1 MKTIGIFYG
10 SSTGT
15 TESVAKRIAQKL
27 GVEDAHLYDVAKAS
41 PADMASYEVL
51 ILGSSTWGAGDLQDD
66 WYDFLAKIKKLDL
79 TGKTVAIFGCGDSSS
94 FADTF
99 CDAIGIIYTDLQGT
113 GCRFIGSVP
122 TDGYTYDDSTAVI
135 DGQFVG
141 LPLDEMNEDDQTTA
155 RLDQWIDSLKK
166 EGLE

>member
-66 WYDFLAKIKKLDL
+66 WYDFLAKIQE
-79 TGKTVAIFGCGDSSS
+79 TGSD
-94 FADTF
+94 
-99 CDAIGIIYTDLQGT
+99 
-113 GCRFIGSVP
+113 R
-122 TDGYTYDDSTAVI
+122 
-135 DGQFVG
+135 
-141 LPLDEMNEDDQTTA
+141 
-155 RLDQWIDSLKK
+155 
-166 EGLE
+166 